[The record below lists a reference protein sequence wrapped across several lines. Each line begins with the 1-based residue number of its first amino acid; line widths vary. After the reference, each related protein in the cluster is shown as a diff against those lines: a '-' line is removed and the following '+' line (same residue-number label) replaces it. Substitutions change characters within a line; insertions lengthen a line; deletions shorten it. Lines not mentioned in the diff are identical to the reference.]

1 MSVNLLPYRRTG
13 LAAALRPA
21 PSAAGQ
27 VQVSVT
33 MSSGGPPIPVT
44 VGLYGPGEVV
54 GLDPRQILRT
64 DPSPGAQEVEPN
76 YFPLIEFAAPD
87 LPWMFTPT
95 GPVNNRLAPW
105 LVLVVVP
112 AADAEVSPAVGGRPD
127 VLRTTSGK
135 LPDLSSSA
143 LWAHTQVSTLANTKR
158 EFSRLVCPQ
167 TLAPS
172 VDYLAAV
179 VPAFESGRRAGLGLA
194 PGPTTALMDPAW
206 TTSGSGSASS
216 PVELPIYHS
225 WTFRTGGGGD
235 FESLV
240 RALKRVPA
248 EDLPAGLNVEIPP
261 IPSGSTAPPAGT
273 AIEAT
278 FPGVLGAPARFTWPL
293 TRKRAIGALINGAKL
308 PAGWPLPLPLYG
320 RWHAGVARF
329 AIPGQPTWLASLNS
343 DPRYR
348 AAAAWGAQLVR
359 DRQEE
364 LMSAAWRQVGQIERA
379 NALLRASQLA
389 RSAARVLHGRL
400 AAHDPAS
407 LLLLAGPMLARGV
420 GSRPEA
426 YTIAAEVRASRL
438 PVAMTDAAFRRM
450 LRPRGALARR
460 AGIRASDL
468 VNTVN
473 DGTEVVTPRR
483 PTPPGIVVQP
493 FGDLNQWKENA
504 QQWPRAIDASVTN
517 AVRAQQLRKLRGE
530 LVDML
535 NVMLDSLPKPAATTP
550 PRPALDLQ
558 GLRDTLVAATDPQ
571 RTIPARMAA
580 RVKAPA
586 GWRPTDPLQPIML
599 APRIDSPLAPWLV
612 QAAPS
617 VLLPGIADLPP
628 DSVTALIPNQAF
640 IESLMVGANHEF
652 SGELLWRGFPTD
664 QRGTVLHRFWD
675 RSGAAGPQTDDIPA
689 IDGWSADLGGNS
701 TGDTSLTF
709 LVLRGQLLRRYPRTL
724 IYAIPAMWVDKQ
736 GRKERVPVPSS
747 TATPAELLPAFSGRI
762 EPDITYVGFSF
773 PNNADVKGKSN
784 PAANNPGW
792 FFVFSQ
798 DPGEPRFGIDI
809 ADPEPDD
816 PEPFDLAALWS
827 DSNKNSA
834 TVANTWLQRRFRA
847 AIHASDLLP
856 SDLLP

>member
-1 MSVNLLPYRRTG
+1 MSVELLAYRRTG

-27 VQVSVT
+27 VVVTVT
-33 MSSGGPPIPVT
+33 MSAGGPPIPVT
-44 VGLYGPGEVV
+44 VGLYGPGQAV

-112 AADAEVSPAVGGRPD
+112 AADAEVSPADGGRPD

-194 PGPTTALMDPAW
+194 PGPTAALMAPAW
-206 TTSGSGSASS
+206 TKLGSGSASS

-248 EDLPAGLNVEIPP
+248 ASLPAGLNVEIPP

-273 AIEAT
+273 AIEAS

-329 AIPGQPTWLASLNS
+329 AIPGQPTWLVSLNS

-389 RSAARVLHGRL
+389 RSAAQVLHGRL

-407 LLLLAGPMLARGV
+407 LLLLAGPMLARV
-420 GSRPEA
+420 MGSGAPA
-426 YTIAAEVRASRL
+426 CTIATEVRASRL

-450 LRPRGALARR
+450 LRPRGPLARR
-460 AGIRASDL
+460 AGIRASEL
-468 VNTVN
+468 VKAVN
-473 DGTEVVTPRR
+473 DGTEVVTPRK

-493 FGDLNQWKENA
+493 LGDLNQWKENA
-504 QQWPRAIDASVTN
+504 QQWPNERSIEN
-517 AVRAQQLRKLRGE
+517 AERKRRQAL
-530 LVDML
+530 LDML
-535 NVMLDSLPKPAATTP
+535 TEMLDSLPKPAATTP
-550 PRPALDLQ
+550 PGRALDLQ
-558 GLRDTLVAATDPQ
+558 GIHDTLVAATDPQ

-617 VLLPGIADLPP
+617 VLLPGIADLPS
-628 DSVTALIPNQAF
+628 DSVTALVPNQAF

-689 IDGWSADLGGNS
+689 IDGWGADLGGNS

-724 IYAIPAMWVDKQ
+724 IYAIRAMWVDKP

-747 TATPAELLPAFSGRI
+747 SATPAELLPAFSGRI

-773 PNNADVKGKSN
+773 PTNTDVKGNSN
-784 PAANNPGW
+784 PDANNPGW

-798 DPGEPRFGIDI
+798 DPGEPRFGIDVVE
-809 ADPEPDD
+809 PEPDD

-827 DSNKNSA
+827 DSNNNSA
-834 TVANTWLQRRFRA
+834 TLAEEWLQLRFRA

-856 SDLLP
+856 

>member
-1 MSVNLLPYRRTG
+1 MSVELLAYRRTG

-95 GPVNNRLAPW
+95 GAVNNRLAPW

-143 LWAHTQVSTLANTKR
+143 LWAHTQVSTLANATR
-158 EFSRLVCPQ
+158 EISRLVCPQ

-194 PGPTTALMDPAW
+194 PGPTAALMTPAW
-206 TTSGSGSASS
+206 TKSGSGSASS

-248 EDLPAGLNVEIPP
+248 ASLPAGLNVEIPP

-273 AIEAT
+273 AIEAS

-329 AIPGQPTWLASLNS
+329 AIPGQPTWLVSLNS

-364 LMSAAWRQVGQIERA
+364 LMAAAWRQVGQIERA

-400 AAHDPAS
+400 AAHDPSS
-407 LLLLAGPMLARGV
+407 LLLLAGPMLARV
-420 GSRPEA
+420 MGSGAPDC
-426 YTIAAEVRASRL
+426 TIAAEVRASRL
-438 PVAMTDAAFRRM
+438 PVAMTDAAFRRL
-450 LRPRGALARR
+450 LRPRGPLARR
-460 AGIRASDL
+460 AGIRASEL
-468 VNTVN
+468 VKAVN
-473 DGTEVVTPRR
+473 DGTEVVTPRK

-493 FGDLNQWKENA
+493 FGDLNRWKENVP
-504 QQWPRAIDASVTN
+504 QWQNDPSVTD
-517 AVRAQQLRKLRGE
+517 AERKLRMI
-530 LVDML
+530 LVGML
-535 NVMLDSLPKPAATTP
+535 TEMLVSLPKPAATTP

-664 QRGTVLHRFWD
+664 QRGTVLRRFWD

-689 IDGWSADLGGNS
+689 IDGWGADLGGNS

-724 IYAIPAMWVDKQ
+724 IYAIPATWVNGK
-736 GRKERVPVPSS
+736 REPVKPG
-747 TATPAELLPAFSGRI
+747 TGTTAELLPAFSGRI

-773 PNNADVKGKSN
+773 PTGANVKGDSD
-784 PAANNPGW
+784 PAANIPGW
-792 FFVFSQ
+792 FFVLSQ
-798 DPGEPRFGIDI
+798 DPGEPRFGIDL
-809 ADPEPDD
+809 DD
-816 PEPFDLAALWS
+816 PEPFVLAALWGVS
-827 DSNKNSA
+827 ANNSA
-834 TVANTWLQRRFRA
+834 TLAENWLQRRFRA

-856 SDLLP
+856 

>member
-27 VQVSVT
+27 VQVTVT

-87 LPWMFTPT
+87 LPWMLTPT

-127 VLRTTSGK
+127 VLRTTSEK

-143 LWAHTQVSTLANTKR
+143 LWAHTQVSTLANATR
-158 EFSRLVCPQ
+158 EISRLVCPQ

-194 PGPTTALMDPAW
+194 PGPTTALMTPAW
-206 TTSGSGSASS
+206 TKSGSSSASS
-216 PVELPIYHS
+216 TVELPIYHS

-240 RALKRVPA
+240 RALKWVPA
-248 EDLPAGLNVEIPP
+248 ASLPAGLNVEIPP
-261 IPSGSTAPPAGT
+261 IPSGSTAPPAGK
-273 AIEAT
+273 AIEAS

-329 AIPGQPTWLASLNS
+329 AIPGQPTWLVSLNS

-389 RSAARVLHGRL
+389 RSAAQVLHGRL
-400 AAHDPAS
+400 GAHDPAS
-407 LLLLAGPMLARGV
+407 LLLLAGPMLARV
-420 GSRPEA
+420 MGSRPEA

-450 LRPRGALARR
+450 LRPRGPLARR

-468 VNTVN
+468 VSKVN
-473 DGTEVVTPRR
+473 DGTEVVTPRK

-493 FGDLNQWKENA
+493 FGDLNRWKENA
-504 QQWPRAIDASVTN
+504 PQWPNERGIEN
-517 AVRAQQLRKLRGE
+517 AERKRRQV
-530 LVDML
+530 LVGML
-535 NVMLDSLPKPAATTP
+535 NEMLDSLPKPAATTP
-550 PRPALDLQ
+550 PRRALDLN
-558 GLRDTLVAATDPQ
+558 GLHDTLVAATDPQ

-599 APRIDSPLAPWLV
+599 APRIDSPLAPWLI

-675 RSGAAGPQTDDIPA
+675 RSGAAGAHTDDITA
-689 IDGWSADLGGNS
+689 IDGWRADLGGNS
-701 TGDTSLTF
+701 TGGTSLTF
-709 LVLRGQLLRRYPRTL
+709 IVLRGQLLRRYPRTL
-724 IYAIPAMWVDKQ
+724 IYAIPATWELGK
-736 GRKERVPVPSS
+736 RVPVKTS
-747 TATPAELLPAFSGRI
+747 TAAPAELLPAFTGRI

-773 PNNADVKGKSN
+773 PTDANVRGNSN
-784 PAANNPGW
+784 PAANDPGW

-798 DPGEPRFGIDI
+798 DPGEPRFGIDV
-809 ADPEPDD
+809 DD
-816 PEPFDLAALWS
+816 PEPFDLDALWR
-827 DSNKNSA
+827 DSASNSA
-834 TVANTWLQRRFRA
+834 TLANEWLQRRFRA

-856 SDLLP
+856 